1 MLQISIGKYF
11 RDVPL
16 HVTPHRRV
24 LFTNARFTSKSA
36 LQLGEVVLLPSDD
49 AGSAI
54 ATVTVEMI
62 ERLEAVRP
70 DGGHEMMASTGGTEM
85 LDDLAYVLSFALNT
99 TFSRDSELVRRL
111 VVSDGGLLSPRR
123 VLRRTFDPSVLISAD
138 NVKEAAQLLGSLL
151 ALNRKSYE
159 RAMRAI
165 RQLVD
170 ATRRVADDPTLS
182 YTMFV
187 AALEALAPDDAAPP
201 FPWSDL
207 DGRKRKLIDEAV
219 NGLDDTDIQRIRAA
233 VIEAERAGA
242 KRRFIAFVLANL
254 TPPYFREDAVAAI
267 RPASRL
273 ELEKALKLAYDIRS
287 RNVHELEDLLPETWA
302 LGDRAETVNPRRQG
316 LMLSLEG
323 LNRLARSVVREFITH
338 APTEQTEKFD
348 YRTVLPNMY
357 RAELAPQYWI
367 GSPISLSKETA
378 GWYFDGLVSVLL
390 ETLAP
395 TAGADADSPGSSAL
409 PMPVDL
415 RSVLTQIEKDI
426 AHISGRPRLC
436 LIGVYWLWH
445 RFLRADVHMTSAEGF
460 LKKYGPELFPPSM
473 QSFVAACLAG
483 DEPEWSTEQLQRL
496 ADDERA
502 YRAQRNSDPLPKVFN
517 AALEAAV
524 AIRLDGDG
532 HREAAIAQLSRA
544 VEEFPGS
551 GTLINAEATY
561 AAGGPLELDL
571 RSFALRR

>member
-1 MLQISIGKYF
+1 
-11 RDVPL
+11 
-16 HVTPHRRV
+16 
-24 LFTNARFTSKSA
+24 
-36 LQLGEVVLLPSDD
+36 
-49 AGSAI
+49 
-54 ATVTVEMI
+54 
-62 ERLEAVRP
+62 
-70 DGGHEMMASTGGTEM
+70 M

-99 TFSRDSELVRRL
+99 TFSRDSEVVRRL
-111 VVSDGGLLSPRR
+111 VVSDGGLLSPARI
-123 VLRRTFDPSVLISAD
+123 LRRTFDPSVFISAD
-138 NVKEAAQLLGSLL
+138 EVNEAARLLGSLL
-151 ALNRKSYE
+151 ALNRKTYE

-165 RQLVD
+165 RQLVN

-187 AALEALAPDDAAPP
+187 AALEALAPEDAAPP
-201 FPWSDL
+201 FPWSDM
-207 DGRKRKLIDEAV
+207 DGRKRRLIDEAV
-219 NGLDDTDIQRIRAA
+219 AGLADADIKRIRAA

-254 TPPYFREDAVAAI
+254 TPRYFREDAVAAV

-273 ELEKALKLAYDIRS
+273 ELERALKLAYDIRS

-302 LGDRAETVNPRRQG
+302 LGDRAETVNPRRRG
-316 LMLSLEG
+316 LMLSLDG
-323 LNRLARSVVREFITH
+323 LNRLARSVIREFITH
-338 APTEQTEKFD
+338 GPTEQTEQFD
-348 YRTVLPNMY
+348 YRTVLPNLY

-367 GSPISLSKETA
+367 GSPGSLSKETA
-378 GWYFDGLVSVLL
+378 GRFFDGLVSILR

-395 TAGADADSPGSSAL
+395 TAGANPDGPESSAL

-415 RSVLTQIEKDI
+415 RPVLAQIEKDI
-426 AHISGRPRLC
+426 PHTSGRPRLC

-445 RFLRADVHMTSAEGF
+445 RFLSQDVHMIGAESF
-460 LKKYGPELFPPSM
+460 LKKYGSELFPPSM
-473 QSFVAACLAG
+473 QSFVAGCLAG
-483 DEPEWSTEQLQRL
+483 DEPEWSTEQLQTL

-502 YRAQRNSDPLPKVFN
+502 YRAHRNPDPLPKIFN

-551 GTLINAEATY
+551 ETLITAEATY

-571 RSFALRR
+571 RSFALGGEPHDK